1 MAKAVPDRTACPAC
15 RGEAGILS
23 VMKINWTRTLPLPA
37 PSLVLN
43 LGLMVC
49 PAIVLAGSLL
59 MTQPLAGQIR
69 GTAQR
74 VVHGRVEDKNGAGIK
89 GAVVYLK
96 DAHSSSVKSAI
107 AGDDGT
113 YRFVQLSLNT
123 DYEIW
128 AQNDEHKSPT
138 HSISSFDS
146 KADIT
151 VFLKIDK

>member
-1 MAKAVPDRTACPAC
+1 MT
-15 RGEAGILS
+15 IY
-23 VMKINWTRTLPLPA
+23 WTRVFRNPA
-37 PSLVLN
+37 ASLVLN
-43 LGLMVC
+43 LSLIACSAVFITGT
-49 PAIVLAGSLL
+49 VLAAPL
-59 MTQPLAGQIR
+59 LAGQDR

-74 VVHGRVEDKNGAGIK
+74 VVHGRVEDKNGVGIK

-96 DAHSSSVKSAI
+96 DAHSASVKSAI

-113 YRFVQLSLNT
+113 FRFVQLSLNT

-128 AQNDEHKSPT
+128 AQSDTHKSPT
-138 HSISSFDS
+138 RSISSFDS

>member
-1 MAKAVPDRTACPAC
+1 MT
-15 RGEAGILS
+15 
-23 VMKINWTRTLPLPA
+23 INWTRSFQNPA
-37 PSLVLN
+37 ASLVLN
-43 LGLMVC
+43 LSLLAC
-49 PAIVLAGSLL
+49 SAIFIAGPVLAVE
-59 MTQPLAGQIR
+59 PLAAQDR

-74 VVHGRVEDKNGAGIK
+74 VVHGRVEDKNGVGIK

-96 DAHSSSVKSAI
+96 DAHASSVKSAI

-128 AQNDEHKSPT
+128 AQSGEHKSPT
-138 HSISSFDS
+138 RSISSFDS

>member
-1 MAKAVPDRTACPAC
+1 MPDRRCFGGRSPS
-15 RGEAGILS
+15 RILK
-23 VMKINWTRTLPLPA
+23 VMTINWTRMFQKPVR
-37 PSLVLN
+37 SLVLK
-43 LGLMVC
+43 LSLIACSAVF
-49 PAIVLAGSLL
+49 VAGSV
-59 MTQPLAGQIR
+59 MGAPPLAAQER

-74 VVHGRVEDKNGAGIK
+74 VVHGRVEDKAGVGIK

-96 DAHSSSVKSAI
+96 DARSASVKSAI

-128 AQNDEHKSPT
+128 AQSGDHKSPT
-138 HSISSFDS
+138 RSISSFDS

-151 VFLKIDK
+151 VFLKIDN

>member
-1 MAKAVPDRTACPAC
+1 MT
-15 RGEAGILS
+15 
-23 VMKINWTRTLPLPA
+23 INWTGTFRNPA
-37 PSLVLN
+37 ASLVLN
-43 LGLMVC
+43 LSLMVC
-49 PAIVLAGSLL
+49 PAVFIAGSVLL
-59 MTQPLAGQIR
+59 TPAVSAQTR

-74 VVHGRVEDKNGAGIK
+74 VVHGRVEDKNGNGIK

-96 DAHSSSVKSAI
+96 DAHSASVKSAI

-113 YRFVQLSLNT
+113 YRFVQLSLNS

-128 AQNDEHKSPT
+128 AQNDEHRSPT
-138 HSISSFDS
+138 RSISSFDS

>member
-1 MAKAVPDRTACPAC
+1 MT
-15 RGEAGILS
+15 L
-23 VMKINWTRTLPLPA
+23 NWTRTSRNTVA
-37 PSLVLN
+37 SLVLN
-43 LGLMVC
+43 LSLIGCSAVF
-49 PAIVLAGSLL
+49 VAGSILGV
-59 MTQPLAGQIR
+59 QPLAAQTR

-74 VVHGRVEDKNGAGIK
+74 VVHGRVEDKAGNGVK

-113 YRFVQLSLNT
+113 YRFVQLAMNT

-128 AQNDEHKSPT
+128 AQSDDHKSPT
-138 HSISSFDS
+138 RSISSFDS
-146 KADIT
+146 KVDIT

>member
-1 MAKAVPDRTACPAC
+1 MKIVWPSTFRNPTATMVLSFSLIACPA
-15 RGEAGILS
+15 
-23 VMKINWTRTLPLPA
+23 
-37 PSLVLN
+37 VL
-43 LGLMVC
+43 LIGS
-49 PAIVLAGSLL
+49 ALAG
-59 MTQPLAGQIR
+59 QPLAAQDR
-69 GTAQR
+69 GPAQR
-74 VVHGRVEDKNGAGIK
+74 VVHGRVENKSGMGLK
-89 GAVVYLK
+89 GAIVYLK

-128 AQNDEHKSPT
+128 AQNDDHKSPT

-151 VFLKIDK
+151 VFLKVDK

>member
-1 MAKAVPDRTACPAC
+1 MT
-15 RGEAGILS
+15 
-23 VMKINWTRTLPLPA
+23 INWTRTFQNPA
-37 PSLVLN
+37 ARLVLN
-43 LGLMVC
+43 LSLIVC
-49 PAIVLAGSLL
+49 SAAFVTGSVLAE
-59 MTQPLAGQIR
+59 QPLSAQDR

-74 VVHGRVEDKNGAGIK
+74 VVHGRVEDKNGVGIK

-96 DAHSSSVKSAI
+96 DAHASSVKSAI

-128 AQNDEHKSPT
+128 AQSGEHKSPT
-138 HSISSFDS
+138 RSISSFDS

>member
-1 MAKAVPDRTACPAC
+1 MFQMPA
-15 RGEAGILS
+15 A
-23 VMKINWTRTLPLPA
+23 
-37 PSLVLN
+37 SLVLN
-43 LGLMVC
+43 LSLIVC
-49 PAIVLAGSLL
+49 PAAIIAGSVV
-59 MTQPLAGQIR
+59 AGQSLAAQDR

-74 VVHGRVEDKNGAGIK
+74 VVHGRVEDKSGTGIK

-107 AGDDGT
+107 AGEDGT
-113 YRFVQLSLNT
+113 FRFVQLSLNT

-128 AQNDEHKSPT
+128 AQSDDHKSPT
-138 HSISSFDS
+138 RSISSFDS

>member
-1 MAKAVPDRTACPAC
+1 MT
-15 RGEAGILS
+15 
-23 VMKINWTRTLPLPA
+23 INWTRMFQVPA
-37 PSLVLN
+37 ASLVLN
-43 LGLMVC
+43 LSLIVC
-49 PAIVLAGSLL
+49 PAAFLSGSALAA
-59 MTQPLAGQIR
+59 QPLAGQLR

-74 VVHGRVEDKNGAGIK
+74 VVHGKVEDKNGNGIK

-107 AGDDGT
+107 AEDDGSF
-113 YRFVQLSLNT
+113 RFVQLSLNT

-128 AQNDEHKSPT
+128 AQSDDHKSST

-146 KADIT
+146 KVDIT

>member
-1 MAKAVPDRTACPAC
+1 MFQKPA
-15 RGEAGILS
+15 A
-23 VMKINWTRTLPLPA
+23 
-37 PSLVLN
+37 SLVLN
-43 LGLMVC
+43 LSFIACSAVFITGS
-49 PAIVLAGSLL
+49 VLAAR
-59 MTQPLAGQIR
+59 PLAAQDR

-74 VVHGRVEDKNGAGIK
+74 VVHGRVEDKNGVGIK

-113 YRFVQLSLNT
+113 YRFVQLALNT

-128 AQNDEHKSPT
+128 AQSDDRKSQT
-138 HSISSFDS
+138 RSISSFDS
-146 KADIT
+146 KVDIT